1 MKISQKLGILAL
13 IALGATATG
22 VAVGAPSGPSRSTA
36 GGVASAAAA
45 PVDRA
50 TESSF
55 TPIAPCR
62 LVDTRHGGGA
72 LVGNQVRDFYATGTG
87 GFTTQGGTNGGCGIP
102 TAATAIDV
110 IVQSLNS
117 AGRGYLSE
125 TPYGT
130 PFSNTGLLHYLTGQT
145 ISSGATLPIAGSATR
160 AFSVE
165 AFSANGTDVVI
176 DVVGYF
182 VKPMT
187 ATVDKT
193 GKLLFGSRV
202 LSVSGSAGSYDVR
215 FDRGLVGC
223 NYQATPFTV
232 SSAVVVSTGLVTGTT
247 NTILVK
253 TTVNGAATPAT
264 FYLSVNC

>member
-1 MKISQKLGILAL
+1 MKLSQKLGILAL
-13 IALGATATG
+13 TAICATATG
-22 VAVGAPSGPSRSTA
+22 AAVAAPSGPRHSPA
-36 GGVASAAAA
+36 EGNAAVVA

-50 TESSF
+50 TESKF
-55 TPIAPCR
+55 IPIAPCR
-62 LVDTRHGGGA
+62 LVDTRHGGGP
-72 LVGNQVRDFYATGTG
+72 LVGYQVRSFYATGTSE
-87 GFTTQGGTNGGCGIP
+87 FTTQGGTNGGCGIP

-130 PFSNTGLLHYLTGQT
+130 AFSDTGLLHYINGQT
-145 ISSGATLPIAGSATR
+145 ISSGATLPIDGTAAR
-160 AFSVE
+160 AFSLE
-165 AFSANGTDVVI
+165 AFSAKGTDVVI

-182 VKPMT
+182 VKPML

-202 LSVSGSAGSYDVR
+202 VSVAGSAGAYDIR
-215 FDRGLVGC
+215 FDRSLAAC
-223 NYQATPFTV
+223 NYQATPFTA
-232 SSAVVVSTGLVTGTT
+232 STAIVVTAGLVTGTT

-253 TTVNGAATPAT
+253 TTVNGAATAAT
-264 FYLSVNC
+264 FYLSVSC